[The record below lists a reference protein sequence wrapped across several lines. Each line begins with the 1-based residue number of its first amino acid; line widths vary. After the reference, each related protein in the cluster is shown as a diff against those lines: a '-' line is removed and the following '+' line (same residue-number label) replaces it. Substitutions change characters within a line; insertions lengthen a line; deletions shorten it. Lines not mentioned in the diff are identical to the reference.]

1 MVSAFILINCGFSL
15 VPSVMKELGKVPA
28 ISNVYQTS
36 GIYDLVVRISSATE
50 KELRRTLTTDICTI
64 ENVKSTVTMIVAG

>member
-1 MVSAFILINCGFSL
+1 MVSAFILINCSFSL
-15 VPSVMKELGKVPA
+15 VPSVMKELDKVPA

-36 GIYDLVVRISSATE
+36 GIYDLVVRINSATE
-50 KELRRTLTTDICTI
+50 KELRRTLMADICTI

>member
-1 MVSAFILINCGFSL
+1 MVAFILINCGFSL
-15 VPSVMKELGKVPA
+15 VPSAMEELVKVPA

-36 GIYDLVVRISSATE
+36 GIYDLVVRINSATE
-50 KELRRTLTTDICTI
+50 KELRKTLTTDICTI